1 MHLLRR
7 KDLSETGSGIPRLWG
22 MLHLRAL
29 PGSPGFSGSVD
40 EVLEVTLTDARALV
54 EIGFRG
60 LVVENFGDR
69 PFVSGAVD
77 PVTVASMTRV
87 AAAVRREWP
96 GLHLVV
102 NCLRNDAEA
111 GLAVAAAA
119 GADAIRVNVH
129 CGAMVTDQ
137 GVIEGRA
144 GQTLRT
150 RRQWSAESVRIF
162 ADVAV
167 KHAVPLAARPLAVEA
182 ADLRYRGAADALLVT
197 GQATGSG
204 ADPAQV
210 VEIRIGAPDAPVIVA
225 SGVDEHTA
233 AGWAALADGAIV
245 GSSLMQDG
253 LAGGGVDPERAVRV
267 FNAWQQARENLQRK
281 VDNR

>member
-7 KDLSETGSGIPRLWG
+7 EDFSETGSRIPHVWG

-29 PGSPGFSGSVD
+29 PGSPQFSGSVD
-40 EVLEVTLTDARALV
+40 EVLDAALADATV
-54 EIGFRG
+54 LVDIGFRG

-77 PVTVASMTRV
+77 PVTVAGMTRI
-87 AAAVRREWP
+87 AAAVRRQWP
-96 GLHLVV
+96 SLHLVV
-102 NCLRNDAEA
+102 NCLRNDAES
-111 GLAVAAAA
+111 GLAVAVAA

-137 GVIEGRA
+137 GVIEGKA

-150 RRQWSAESVRIF
+150 RRHWSAESVRIF

-167 KHAVPLAARPLAVEA
+167 KHAVPLAERSLAVEA

-204 ADPAQV
+204 ADPTQV
-210 VEIRIGAPDAPVIVA
+210 AELRAGAVDAPVIVA
-225 SGVDEHTA
+225 SGVDEHNA
-233 AGWAALADGAIV
+233 AEWAALVDGAIV
-245 GSSLMQDG
+245 GSSLMRDG
-253 LAGGGVDPERAVRV
+253 LAGAGVDPDRAVRV
-267 FNAWQQARENLQRK
+267 FGAWQQARENLQRK
-281 VDNR
+281 DDT

>member
-1 MHLLRR
+1 
-7 KDLSETGSGIPRLWG
+7 

-29 PGSPGFSGSVD
+29 PGSPAYSGSVD
-40 EVLEVTLTDARALV
+40 EVLDAALAEAKALV
-54 EIGFRG
+54 ETGFPG

-77 PVTVASMTRV
+77 PVTVAGMSRI
-87 AAAVRREWP
+87 AAAIRREWP
-96 GLHLVV
+96 ALHLVV

-111 GLAVAAAA
+111 GLAIAVAA

-137 GVIEGRA
+137 GVIEGNA

-150 RRQWSAESVRIF
+150 RRHWSAESVRIF

-167 KHAVPLAARPLAVEA
+167 KHAVPLAGRPLAVEA
-182 ADLRYRGAADALLVT
+182 ADLRYRGSADALLVT

-210 VEIRIGAPDAPVIVA
+210 AELRAGAVDAPVIVA
-225 SGVDEHTA
+225 SGVDEHNA
-233 AGWAALADGAIV
+233 AEWAALVDGAIV
-245 GSSLMQDG
+245 GSSLMRDG
-253 LAGGGVDPERAVRV
+253 LAGGGVDPDRAVRV
-267 FNAWQQARENLQRK
+267 FGAWRQACENLQRK
-281 VDNR
+281 DDT

>member
-1 MHLLRR
+1 
-7 KDLSETGSGIPRLWG
+7 

-29 PGSPGFSGSVD
+29 PGSPAYSGSVD
-40 EVLEVTLTDARALV
+40 EVLDAALAEATALV
-54 EIGFRG
+54 EIGFGG

-77 PVTVASMTRV
+77 PVTVAGMTRI
-87 AAAVRREWP
+87 AAAIRREWP
-96 GLHLVV
+96 ALHLVV

-111 GLAVAAAA
+111 GLAIAVAA
-119 GADAIRVNVH
+119 GANAIRVNVH

-137 GVIEGRA
+137 GVIEGKA

-150 RRQWSAESVRIF
+150 RRHWSAESVRIF

-167 KHAVPLAARPLAVEA
+167 KHAVPLAERPLAVEA

-210 VEIRIGAPDAPVIVA
+210 AELRAGAVDAPVIVA
-225 SGVDEHTA
+225 SGVDEHNA
-233 AGWAALADGAIV
+233 AEWAALVDGAIV
-245 GSSLMQDG
+245 GSSLMRDG
-253 LAGGGVDPERAVRV
+253 LAGGGVDPDRAARV
-267 FNAWQQARENLQRK
+267 FGAWQQARENLQRK
-281 VDNR
+281 DDT

>member
-1 MHLLRR
+1 MQLLRR
-7 KDLSETGSGIPRLWG
+7 EDFSETGSRVPRLWG

-29 PGSPGFSGSVD
+29 PGSPAYSGSVD
-40 EVLEVTLTDARALV
+40 EVLDAALAESTALV
-54 EIGFRG
+54 ETGFPG

-77 PVTVASMTRV
+77 PVTVAGMSRI
-87 AAAVRREWP
+87 AAAIRREWP
-96 GLHLVV
+96 ALHLVV

-111 GLAVAAAA
+111 GLAIAVAA

-137 GVIEGRA
+137 GVIEGNA

-150 RRQWSAESVRIF
+150 RRHWSAESVRIF

-167 KHAVPLAARPLAVEA
+167 KHAVPLAERPLAVEA

-210 VEIRIGAPDAPVIVA
+210 AELRAGAVDAPVIVA
-225 SGVDEHTA
+225 SGVDEHNA
-233 AGWAALADGAIV
+233 AEWAALVDGAIV
-245 GSSLMQDG
+245 GSSLMRDG
-253 LAGGGVDPERAVRV
+253 LAGGGVDPDRAVRV
-267 FNAWQQARENLQRK
+267 FGAWQQARENLQRK
-281 VDNR
+281 DHN